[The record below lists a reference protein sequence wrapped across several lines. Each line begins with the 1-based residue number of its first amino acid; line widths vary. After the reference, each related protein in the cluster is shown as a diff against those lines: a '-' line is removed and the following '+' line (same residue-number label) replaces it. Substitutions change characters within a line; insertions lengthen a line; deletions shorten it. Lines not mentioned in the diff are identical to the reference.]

1 MPEEKKSTYRGYTSA
16 QKEATKKYMKEH
28 LEEFKVRI
36 PKGRKAYYKE
46 QAEAFGMSL
55 NAFCLYAMD
64 KLIKEKTDSSN

>member
-46 QAEAFGMSL
+46 QAEQRDMSL
-55 NAFCLYAMD
+55 NAFCIYAMD
-64 KLIKEKTDSSN
+64 QIIEGKEAAAL